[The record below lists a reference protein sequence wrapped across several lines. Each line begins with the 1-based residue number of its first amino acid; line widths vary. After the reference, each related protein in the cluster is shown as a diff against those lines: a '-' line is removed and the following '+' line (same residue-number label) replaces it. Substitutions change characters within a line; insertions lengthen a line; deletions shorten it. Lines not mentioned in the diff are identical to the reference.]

1 MQANMR
7 FWTVRCLAAMLFLLV
22 ALQAMGRKDSMLW
35 VGIKEVGLIY
45 QQGQRDSAFV
55 KANTLLTTAKQQED
69 NLAQVTL
76 LNLIG
81 VCMSDQHND
90 EAAFE
95 AFAQCATI
103 AERNNYLEWA
113 VKTNNTLLFRT
124 MLPAYCQL
132 ALLSKEA
139 GRRAES
145 AKYAKTGMAWEAECD
160 IPATRVRALVSFGDI
175 LMAQK
180 EYALLYEPLKRGA
193 LDAMKLKQV
202 DFALTLITHI
212 IIIERDGMHR
222 QPEDI
227 QWIKIGETL
236 LPEAKKEA
244 SKSAFLAATRLTSP
258 SPSQGGENLRTGDA
272 PGKLSDDSLNQ
283 AKNDSIQTRIEYEYI
298 KVRHERIGIIGGILA
313 LVLLIFG
320 LYILWQRRQRKKA
333 SQKAEQQMKERYRE
347 GQEIERSR
355 LAKEL
360 HDGVSNQLLAIE
372 MKLQEDG
379 LTPQTMQLI
388 SESREQVRRVS
399 HELIPPEFEHATLD
413 EVVRA
418 YATNLDGT
426 RHCAVSYTSKPQDAD
441 WASIPQATALEI
453 YRIIQEITGNALKH
467 ADATMI
473 SIGMH
478 LEKQSLTITISD
490 NGSQTAD
497 RPKEP
502 DNQGIGLR
510 TIAERTASIG
520 GEIEYYHHAFGNTVK
535 LTVKGLQ
542 TAK

>member
-1 MQANMR
+1 MR
-7 FWTVRCLAAMLFLLV
+7 LWTIRHLAIMLLLLV
-22 ALQAMGRKDSMLW
+22 ALQAMGRRDSMLW
-35 VGIKEVGLIY
+35 VGIKETGLIY
-45 QQGQRDSAFV
+45 KKGQRDSSLVQARRLLTI
-55 KANTLLTTAKQQED
+55 AQQQNDHLAQTTLLSM
-69 NLAQVTL
+69 
-76 LNLIG
+76 IG
-81 VCMSDQHND
+81 ICLSDLHQD
-90 EAAFE
+90 EAARE
-95 AFAQCATI
+95 AFIQGADI
-103 AERNNYLEWA
+103 AEKNNLLNWA
-113 VKTNNTLLFRT
+113 TKTNNSLAFQTI
-124 MLPAYCQL
+124 LPSYCQL
-132 ALLSKEA
+132 VLLSKDA
-139 GRRAES
+139 GRKAES

-160 IPATRVRALVSFGDI
+160 IPATRVSALVSFGDI

-180 EYALLYEPLKRGA
+180 EYALLYEPLKQGA

-202 DFALTLITHI
+202 DFALKLITHI
-212 IIIERDGMHR
+212 ITIERDGMKR
-222 QPEDI
+222 PPEDI
-227 QWIKIGETL
+227 KWIKIGEQL
-236 LPEAKKEA
+236 LPEVTKEEA
-244 SKSAFLAATRLTSP
+244 KSAFLATTRLTSP
-258 SPSQGGENLRTGDA
+258 SPSQGGEGLRTDDT
-272 PGKLSDDSLNQ
+272 PQKLSDDSLNQ
-283 AKNDSIQTRIEYEYI
+283 ARNDSIQTRVEYEYI
-298 KVRHERIGIIGGILA
+298 KVRNERIGIIGGILA
-313 LVLLIFG
+313 LVLLVFG

-478 LEKQSLTITISD
+478 LERQSLTITISD

-520 GEIEYYHHAFGNTVK
+520 GEIEYYHHTFGNTVK
-535 LTVKGLQ
+535 LTVRGLQ